1 MSFSLRDVTKRY
13 GDKVVLDHITLD
25 VRQGQL
31 LALLGPSGCGKTT
44 LLNALAGVV
53 DIEGGRI
60 DLDGRRVSAP
70 SFTMPPER
78 RNIGMV
84 FQDFALW
91 PHMTVYE
98 NVAFGLKVKRQP
110 ASNIR
115 ARVKEVLG
123 VVQMDGYET
132 LFPQQLSG
140 GQKQRIAIARAL
152 APRPTVLLMDE
163 PLSSLDAK
171 LREQMRWELLHI
183 MRTTGVTGVY
193 VTHDQVEA
201 LSMADHIV
209 ILHDGRIEQQG
220 TPTFLYH
227 HPATA
232 FVASFL
238 GAANLLPCQIADADG
253 KYAQVVWNGHR
264 LTARL
269 GATHPTNTRLLIRP
283 SDIIVEEGV
292 PQEASAPDASAAS
305 GAVHRGKPSQDTP
318 SPEASGADG
327 AVHKGN
333 PSQDTPSPEASGT
346 RVTGQVIQRA
356 FHGTVWQYRVR
367 VADGAGSRS
376 DSVLEV
382 WRREELPVNATV
394 SLWLPADRCLTV
406 ADSYVESLMES
417 GARMQ

>member
-1 MSFSLRDVTKRY
+1 MSFSLHDVTKRY
-13 GDKVVLDHITLD
+13 NDKVVLDNISLE

-60 DLDGRRVSAP
+60 DLDGRRVSGP
-70 SFTMPPER
+70 GFTMPPER

-98 NVAFGLKVKRQP
+98 NVAFGLKVKRQA
-110 ASNIR
+110 ASVIR

-123 VVQMDGYET
+123 IVQMEGYEP

-183 MRTTGVTGVY
+183 MKTTGVTGVY

-209 ILHDGRIEQQG
+209 LLHDGRIEQQG

-238 GAANLLPCQIADADG
+238 GAANLLPCQVMDAANE
-253 KYAQVVWNGHR
+253 YAQVEWNGHR
-264 LTARL
+264 LYARQGTAHS
-269 GATHPTNTRLLIRP
+269 TDTRLLIRP
-283 SDIIVEEGV
+283 SDITVE
-292 PQEASAPDASAAS
+292 QETVQNTSET
-305 GAVHRGKPSQDTP
+305 GARI
-318 SPEASGADG
+318 
-327 AVHKGN
+327 
-333 PSQDTPSPEASGT
+333 
-346 RVTGQVIQRA
+346 TGQVIQRA
-356 FHGTVWQYRVR
+356 FQGTVWQYRIR
-367 VADGAGSRS
+367 VSGGSGVS
-376 DSVLEV
+376 GDATLEV
-382 WRREELPVNATV
+382 WHHDELPVNATV
-394 SLWLPADRCLTV
+394 RLWLPADRCLTV
-406 ADSYVESLMES
+406 ADSNT
-417 GARMQ
+417 GAHHAGGRARMV

>member
-1 MSFSLRDVTKRY
+1 MSFSLHDVTKRY
-13 GDKVVLDHITLD
+13 NDKVVLDNISLE

-60 DLDGRRVSAP
+60 DLDGRRVSGP
-70 SFTMPPER
+70 GFTMPPER

-98 NVAFGLKVKRQP
+98 NVAFGLKVKRQA
-110 ASNIR
+110 ASVIR

-123 VVQMDGYET
+123 IVQMEGYEP

-183 MRTTGVTGVY
+183 MKTTGVTGVY

-209 ILHDGRIEQQG
+209 LLHDGRIEQQG

-238 GAANLLPCQIADADG
+238 GAANLLPCQVMDAANE
-253 KYAQVVWNGHR
+253 YAQVEWHGHR
-264 LTARL
+264 LYARQGTAHS
-269 GATHPTNTRLLIRP
+269 TDTRLLIRP
-283 SDIIVEEGV
+283 SDITVE
-292 PQEASAPDASAAS
+292 QETAQNTPET
-305 GAVHRGKPSQDTP
+305 GARI
-318 SPEASGADG
+318 
-327 AVHKGN
+327 
-333 PSQDTPSPEASGT
+333 
-346 RVTGQVIQRA
+346 TGQVIQRA
-356 FHGTVWQYRVR
+356 FQGTVWQYRIR
-367 VADGAGSRS
+367 VNGASGVSG
-376 DSVLEV
+376 DATLEV
-382 WRREELPVNATV
+382 WHHGELPVNATV
-394 SLWLPADRCLTV
+394 RLWLPADRCLTV
-406 ADSYVESLMES
+406 AVADSKT
-417 GARMQ
+417 GAHHADGRAHMV

>member
-1 MSFSLRDVTKRY
+1 MSFSLHDVTKRY
-13 GDKVVLDHITLD
+13 NDKVVLDNISLE

-53 DIEGGRI
+53 DIEDGRI
-60 DLDGRRVSAP
+60 DLDGRRVSGP
-70 SFTMPPER
+70 GFTMPPER

-98 NVAFGLKVKRQP
+98 NVAFGLKVKRQA
-110 ASNIR
+110 ASVIR

-123 VVQMDGYET
+123 IVQMEGYEP

-183 MRTTGVTGVY
+183 MKTTGVTGVY

-209 ILHDGRIEQQG
+209 LLHDGRIEQQG

-238 GAANLLPCQIADADG
+238 GAANLLPCQVMDAANE
-253 KYAQVVWNGHR
+253 YAQVEWNGHR
-264 LTARL
+264 LYARQGTAHS
-269 GATHPTNTRLLIRP
+269 TDTRLLIRP
-283 SDIIVEEGV
+283 SDITVE
-292 PQEASAPDASAAS
+292 QETAQNTSET
-305 GAVHRGKPSQDTP
+305 GARI
-318 SPEASGADG
+318 
-327 AVHKGN
+327 
-333 PSQDTPSPEASGT
+333 
-346 RVTGQVIQRA
+346 TGQVIQRA
-356 FHGTVWQYRVR
+356 FQGTVWQYRIR
-367 VADGAGSRS
+367 VSGGSGVS
-376 DSVLEV
+376 GDATLEV
-382 WRREELPVNATV
+382 WHHGELPVNATV
-394 SLWLPADRCLTV
+394 RLWLPADRCLTV
-406 ADSYVESLMES
+406 ADSNT
-417 GARMQ
+417 GAHHAGGRARMV

>member
-1 MSFSLRDVTKRY
+1 MNLVSFSLHDVTKRY
-13 GDKVVLDHITLD
+13 NDKVVLDNISLE

-60 DLDGRRVSAP
+60 DLDGRRVSGP
-70 SFTMPPER
+70 GFTMPPER

-98 NVAFGLKVKRQP
+98 NVAFGLKVKRQA
-110 ASNIR
+110 ASVIR

-123 VVQMDGYET
+123 IVQMEGYEP

-183 MRTTGVTGVY
+183 MKTTGVTGVY

-209 ILHDGRIEQQG
+209 LLHDGRIEQQG

-238 GAANLLPCQIADADG
+238 GAANLLPCQVMDAANE
-253 KYAQVVWNGHR
+253 YAQVEWNGHR
-264 LTARL
+264 LYARQGTAHSS
-269 GATHPTNTRLLIRP
+269 ATRLLIRP
-283 SDIIVEEGV
+283 SDITVEVE
-292 PQEASAPDASAAS
+292 QETAQNTPET
-305 GAVHRGKPSQDTP
+305 GARI
-318 SPEASGADG
+318 
-327 AVHKGN
+327 
-333 PSQDTPSPEASGT
+333 
-346 RVTGQVIQRA
+346 TGQVIQRA
-356 FHGTVWQYRVR
+356 FQGTVWQYRIR
-367 VADGAGSRS
+367 VSGGSGVS
-376 DSVLEV
+376 GDATLEV
-382 WRREELPVNATV
+382 WHHDELPVNATV
-394 SLWLPADRCLTV
+394 RLWLPADRCLTV
-406 ADSYVESLMES
+406 ADSKT
-417 GARMQ
+417 GAHHAGGHAHMV

>member
-1 MSFSLRDVTKRY
+1 VSFSLHDVTKRY
-13 GDKVVLDHITLD
+13 NDKVVLDNISLE

-53 DIEGGRI
+53 DIEDGRI
-60 DLDGRRVSAP
+60 DLDGRRVSGP
-70 SFTMPPER
+70 GFTMPPER

-98 NVAFGLKVKRQP
+98 NVAFGLKVKRQA
-110 ASNIR
+110 ASVIR

-123 VVQMDGYET
+123 IVQMEGYEP

-183 MRTTGVTGVY
+183 MKTTGVTGVY

-209 ILHDGRIEQQG
+209 LLHDGRIEQQG

-238 GAANLLPCQIADADG
+238 GAANLLPCQVMDAANE
-253 KYAQVVWNGHR
+253 YAQVEWNGHR
-264 LTARL
+264 LYARQGTAHS
-269 GATHPTNTRLLIRP
+269 TDTRLLIRP
-283 SDIIVEEGV
+283 SDITVE
-292 PQEASAPDASAAS
+292 QETAQNTSET
-305 GAVHRGKPSQDTP
+305 GARI
-318 SPEASGADG
+318 
-327 AVHKGN
+327 
-333 PSQDTPSPEASGT
+333 
-346 RVTGQVIQRA
+346 TGQVIQRA
-356 FHGTVWQYRVR
+356 FQGTVWQYRIR
-367 VADGAGSRS
+367 VSGGSGVS
-376 DSVLEV
+376 GDATLEV
-382 WRREELPVNATV
+382 WHHGELPVNATV
-394 SLWLPADRCLTV
+394 RLWLPADRCLTV
-406 ADSYVESLMES
+406 ADSNT
-417 GARMQ
+417 GAHHAGGRARMV

>member
-1 MSFSLRDVTKRY
+1 MSFSLHDVTKRY
-13 GDKVVLDHITLD
+13 NDKVVLDNISLE

-60 DLDGRRVSAP
+60 DLDGRRVSGP
-70 SFTMPPER
+70 GFTMPPER

-98 NVAFGLKVKRQP
+98 NVAFGLKVKRQA
-110 ASNIR
+110 ASVIR

-123 VVQMDGYET
+123 IVQMEGYEP

-183 MRTTGVTGVY
+183 MKTTGVTGVY

-209 ILHDGRIEQQG
+209 LLHDGRIEQQG

-238 GAANLLPCQIADADG
+238 GAANLLPCQVMDAANE
-253 KYAQVVWNGHR
+253 YAQVEWNGHR
-264 LTARL
+264 LYARQGTAH
-269 GATHPTNTRLLIRP
+269 ATATRLLIRP
-283 SDIIVEEGV
+283 SDITVE
-292 PQEASAPDASAAS
+292 QETAQNTLET
-305 GAVHRGKPSQDTP
+305 GARI
-318 SPEASGADG
+318 
-327 AVHKGN
+327 
-333 PSQDTPSPEASGT
+333 
-346 RVTGQVIQRA
+346 TGQVIQRA
-356 FHGTVWQYRVR
+356 FQGTVWQYRIR
-367 VADGAGSRS
+367 VSGGSGVS
-376 DSVLEV
+376 GDATLEV
-382 WRREELPVNATV
+382 WHHGELPVNATV
-394 SLWLPADRCLTV
+394 RLWLPADRCLTV
-406 ADSYVESLMES
+406 ADSNT
-417 GARMQ
+417 GAHHAGGRARMV